1 MDPSAPTDP
10 AVNPAAPDATLPDA
24 TPDPAVPSVERA
36 DSTERP
42 QPTLL
47 AELRSTALLFGLAIA
62 VTVGAVLVGRLIVVA
77 FS

>member
-10 AVNPAAPDATLPDA
+10 AVNPAAPDPTLPDQA
-24 TPDPAVPSVERA
+24 LPSFERV